1 MQFVNAKMLLYGLT
15 VTATF
20 ITPYYQSPVIL
31 LLFSVF
37 LACCSALAASC
48 WALFGTTIQ
57 RLFGQYRKP
66 LNIGLALL
74 LLYAA
79 VSISG
84 ILPRIR
90 LLL

>member
-1 MQFVNAKMLLYGLT
+1 
-15 VTATF
+15 
-20 ITPYYQSPVIL
+20 
-31 LLFSVF
+31 
-37 LACCSALAASC
+37 
-48 WALFGTTIQ
+48 LFGTTIQ

-79 VSISG
+79 LSISG
-84 ILPRIR
+84 ILPRIK